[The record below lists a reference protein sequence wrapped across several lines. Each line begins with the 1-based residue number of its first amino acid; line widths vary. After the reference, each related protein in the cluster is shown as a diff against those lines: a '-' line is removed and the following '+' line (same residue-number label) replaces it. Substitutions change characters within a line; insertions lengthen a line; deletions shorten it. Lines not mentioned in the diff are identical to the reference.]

1 MRARDG
7 RADIRDEV
15 LAKRYSLRG
24 LDRTGNADANDEQH
38 HERSAKSAGYHILG

>member
-24 LDRTGNADANDEQH
+24 LGRTGNADANGEQH
-38 HERSAKSAGYHILG
+38 HERSAKSADYHILG